1 MRNFIVLL
9 AGLFA
14 FMLMAM
20 TSSASTAALDVACE
34 IQSIVDVDVGY
45 ITPTII
51 FESNQ
56 NQDFLFVEESYSYEN
71 FMTNPLIGILL
82 KKVEVM
88 NIGYNVNGSVNLLS
102 ISITKFSLS
111 KIKSK
116 NVFLELAGTEVIRC

>member
-45 ITPTII
+45 IAPTII

-56 NQDFLFVEESYSYEN
+56 NQDFLFVEESSSYEN
-71 FMTNPLIGILL
+71 FMINPLIRILL

-111 KIKSK
+111 KIKSN
-116 NVFLELAGTEVIRC
+116 NVFLKLAGTEVIWC